1 MHTYTHTYAHR
12 KERSSKDYCIGV
24 PRKRW
29 MPNMMQRNTQIK
41 VNRKE
46 SSTKLSAIS
55 LVYCKRLFGNLLLY
69 NTLV

>member
-1 MHTYTHTYAHR
+1 MMDAKYDAEKY
-12 KERSSKDYCIGV
+12 SKI
-24 PRKRW
+24 
-29 MPNMMQRNTQIK
+29 
-41 VNRKE
+41 NRKE